1 MDIQPIHYTDLSY
14 QVYAKIR
21 EMILSGELK
30 PGEKIAQER
39 IASMLGV
46 SRMPL
51 HKAFQMLEDEFLVE
65 SIPRRGIFVKKPD
78 LLAIMEAFE
87 CREGLEGIAARRAA
101 KLMTDE
107 QLHFLEGL
115 FQSFTNLD
123 NIDEGKYQTADHT
136 FHETII
142 KYSGNSVLQ
151 KLNHIGSILIK
162 TYPKGIILP
171 LKESMQDHHLIIGAF
186 KERSAERAEELIRI
200 HSRKARNIIENQIKQ
215 QEKNK

>member
-30 PGEKIAQER
+30 PGEKIPQER

-51 HKAFQMLEDEFLVE
+51 HKAFQMLEDEFLAE

-78 LLAIMEAFE
+78 LVAIMEAFE

-107 QLHFLEGL
+107 QLQFLEGL
-115 FQSFTNLD
+115 FQPFTDLD

-171 LKESMQDHHLIIGAF
+171 LRESMQDHLLIIRAF
-186 KERSAERAEELIRI
+186 KEKSPERAEEVIRI

-215 QEKNK
+215 QE